1 MRTAGKNRAIK
12 NAFYR
17 LGMHVK
23 PPAVVQALAEQG
35 VVVEEEMVRLV
46 QFELLK
52 DRTTGR
58 VARISRPVPPRA
70 VRRRPQG
77 FPGRSRG

>member
-1 MRTAGKNRAIK
+1 MRTTGKSRAIK

-23 PPAVVQALAEQG
+23 PQAVVQALAEQG
-35 VVVEEEMVRLV
+35 VVVEEELVRLV
-46 QFELLK
+46 QFELLMEA
-52 DRTTGR
+52 TTGR
-58 VARISRPVPPRA
+58 VAKIPRPVRPRA